1 MATRELERSVAVS
14 SFDVVDVT
22 KICELSEVVFM
33 VQTRIIVFAFLS
45 FRKIGSLVRVET
57 LAQRNEPT
65 TQT

>member
-14 SFDVVDVT
+14 SFDVVAVT

-33 VQTRIIVFAFLS
+33 VQTRIIVFFFLS
-45 FRKIGSLVRVET
+45 FRKIGSLVRVEA